1 MKKFLIIVASIIGV
15 VIVAAI
21 VIPFFIPMEQ
31 YKAEISDQV
40 EKATGR
46 QLVISGPLS
55 LSLFPS
61 IAVTAEGVTFSNA
74 PSAKYDTMASLDK
87 LHVSLKLLPL
97 LTGSIKVDG
106 FELDRPVIHL
116 ETDAQGKGNW
126 DIAMGETEPAAP
138 TATEPSSGG
147 GMDFLNELTL
157 DNVRLVDGTVT
168 YDDGQ
173 TGQSQQISEINASLS
188 LPDYSGP
195 VKFDGSLVWN
205 GEKIDL
211 QAGVSNLKSLMDGG
225 TETVDAQVE
234 SSKVSTSFS
243 GQTAIS
249 PAMAMDGMVDLDVP
263 SVRELAAWLGSPLD
277 MPGTGLGPLKIAGR
291 VKVAGSSYAFE
302 DASLSLD
309 DLKGTG
315 RIAVDTGGERPKV
328 TGNLDTSALDLNPYM
343 PPEPPA
349 TERFEWSTEP
359 MDLSGLKAADL
370 DMTFRTESLKVR
382 EITIGKSELGLT
394 LDNGLLTATLA
405 RMDLYQGS
413 GNGSFQV
420 NARNATP
427 SIQAKFDL
435 TGVQAEPLLKDA
447 AGVDRLTGTFK
458 TNFSVTAS
466 GASQKDMVST
476 LNGGGAVDFRDGTI
490 RGVDLAAIAA
500 TIEKIAGGM
509 KSGGASMLD
518 SLKSGNLL
526 NSLKAVGTMFGGKG
540 EVNQETKFTMLTAT
554 WTANQGKIHN
564 GDFLLEGPKANQRTV
579 LKMTGAGDV
588 NLPPQTID
596 YEAKIH
602 SFATDQSGTGVGGTV
617 RLSGDLQDPSP
628 CVVVGSLCIGAQTK
642 PGDLIKSKLQNAIS
656 GGTDSSGSESSGSG
670 LKGLLKGF
678 KDKLKGE

>member
-1 MKKFLIIVASIIGV
+1 MKKLLVILASIVGV
-15 VIVAAI
+15 LIVAAI
-21 VIPFFIPMEQ
+21 VIPFFIPMEK
-31 YKAEISDQV
+31 YKAEISAQA

-61 IAVTAEGVTFSNA
+61 IAVNAEGVTFSNA
-74 PSAKYDTMASLDK
+74 PGAKYETMASLDR

-97 LTGSIKVDG
+97 LTGSIKIDG
-106 FELDRPVIHL
+106 FELDKPVIHL

-126 DIAMGETEPAAP
+126 DIAVAETAPAEPAA
-138 TATEPSSGG
+138 PSSGG
-147 GMDFLNELTL
+147 GMGFLNDLTL

-168 YDDGQ
+168 YDDAQ
-173 TGQSQQISEINASLS
+173 TGQTQQIDAINASLS
-188 LPDYSGP
+188 LPNYSGP
-195 VKFDGSLVWN
+195 VKFDGSLTWN
-205 GEKIDL
+205 AEKIDIE
-211 QAGVSNLKSLMDGG
+211 AGVSNLKSLLDGG
-225 TETVDAQVE
+225 TETVDAKVE

-249 PAMAMDGMVDLDVP
+249 PAMAMDGKVDLDVP

-277 MPGTGLGPLKIAGR
+277 MPGTGLGPLKIGGEI
-291 VKVAGSSYAFE
+291 KVAGSTYAFE
-302 DASLSLD
+302 NATLSLD
-309 DLKGTG
+309 DLTG
-315 RIAVDTGGERPKV
+315 AGRVAVDTGGERIKV
-328 TGNLDTSALDLNPYM
+328 TGNLDTAALDLNPYM
-343 PPEPPA
+343 PPEAPA
-349 TERFEWSTEP
+349 TERFEWSAEP
-359 MDLSGLKAADL
+359 MDMSGLKAADL
-370 DMTFRTESLKVR
+370 DMSFRTESLKVR
-382 EITIGKSELGLT
+382 QITIGKSELTLK
-394 LDNGLLTATLA
+394 LDNGLLTANLA
-405 RMDLYQGS
+405 KMDLYQGS

-420 NARNATP
+420 DARNATP
-427 SIQAKFDL
+427 AIQAKFDL

-447 AGVDRLTGTFK
+447 ADVDRLTGTFK
-458 TNFSVTAS
+458 TNFAITAS

-509 KSGGASMLD
+509 KSSGAGMLD

-526 NSLKAVGTMFGGKG
+526 NSLKAVGSMFGGKG
-540 EVNQETKFTMLTAT
+540 EVNQETKFTMLTAS

-564 GDFLLEGPKANQRTV
+564 GDFLLEGPKASERAV

-602 SFATDQSGTGVGGTV
+602 TFAKDESGTGVGGTV

-628 CVVVGSLCIGAQTK
+628 CVVVGSLCIGAHTK
-642 PGDLIKSKLQNAIS
+642 PGDLVKSKLENAIS
-656 GGTDSSGSESSGSG
+656 GSGASGGSEGSG
-670 LKGLLKGF
+670 VKGLLKGF
-678 KDKLKGE
+678 KSKLKSE